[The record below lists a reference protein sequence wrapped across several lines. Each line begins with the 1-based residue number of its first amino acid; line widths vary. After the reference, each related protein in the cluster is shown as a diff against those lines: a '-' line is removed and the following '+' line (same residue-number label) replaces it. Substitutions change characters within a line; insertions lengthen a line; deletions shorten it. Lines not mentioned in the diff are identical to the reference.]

1 MSARYWLRR
10 PGLIASIVIVVLVVL
25 WALLPG
31 SFSAHNATD
40 IVPAQKLQGPSS
52 AHLFGTDNLGRDQ
65 YARVVYGS
73 RLSLQAAAIAVL
85 VASIVG
91 SLIGLVAAFVGG
103 WVDDALMRVVD
114 VLLAIPALLLSLAI
128 ITALGFG
135 TINVAIAVGIASTA
149 SFARVMR
156 AEVLRIRTSLYI
168 EAATSGGVR
177 WIGVLARHVLPNASG
192 PVTVLTTLELGTA
205 LLAVSALSFLGFG
218 AKPPAP
224 EWGSLVS
231 FGRSYLD
238 SAWWMTTMPGL
249 VVALVVLAVN
259 RISRA
264 IEDARR

>member
-1 MSARYWLRR
+1 MTVRYWLRR
-10 PGLIASIVIVVLVVL
+10 PGLILSILALLTVLC
-25 WALLPG
+25 WALVPG
-31 SFSAHNATD
+31 VFSAHNATD
-40 IVPAQKLQGPSS
+40 IVPAHKLQGPSM

-73 RLSLQAAAIAVL
+73 RLSLQAAAIAVA
-85 VASIVG
+85 VASVVG
-91 SLIGLVAAFVGG
+91 SLIGLLAAFIGG

-114 VLLAIPALLLSLAI
+114 VLLAIPALLLSLAL

-168 EAATSGGVR
+168 EAARSGGAR
-177 WIGVLARHVLPNASG
+177 SLSILIRHVLPNASG

-224 EWGSLVS
+224 EWGSMVS

-249 VVALVVLAVN
+249 VIAVVVLAAN
-259 RISRA
+259 HISRA
-264 IEDARR
+264 VESARR

>member
-1 MSARYWLRR
+1 MNARYWLRR
-10 PGLIASIVIVVLVVL
+10 PGLVLSIVVVALVLL
-25 WALLPG
+25 WALIPG
-31 SFSAHNATD
+31 VFSAHNATD
-40 IVPAQKLQGPSS
+40 IVPAEKLQGPSG
-52 AHLFGTDNLGRDQ
+52 AHPFGTDNLGRDQ
-65 YARVVYGS
+65 YARVVYGA

-85 VASIVG
+85 VASVVG
-91 SLIGLVAAFVGG
+91 SLIGLLAAFAGG
-103 WVDDALMRVVD
+103 WVDDALMRAVD

-135 TINVAIAVGIASTA
+135 TMNVAIAVGVASTA

-156 AEVLRIRTSLYI
+156 AEVLRIRTALYI
-168 EAATSGGVR
+168 EAARSGGVR
-177 WIGVLARHVLPNASG
+177 WFSVLTRHVLPNASG

-218 AKPPAP
+218 ARPPAP

-249 VVALVVLAVN
+249 VVAVVVLAVN

-264 IEDARR
+264 VEDARR